1 MIRVLHWPLLRG
13 GEKRAV
19 DETGDQAM
27 TLSTTDLISSQMLAR
42 RASARSIKRHW
53 PGGIRCVTRPQLA
66 ALAVLIAA
74 LAAPAAHAKQN
85 VTGVWF
91 DDTGKGAIELYRCGA
106 SVCGRIFWLRQAVN
120 KAGKPLRDAYNPSH
134 TQRKRPIC
142 GLQVIWG
149 TRPMSDGSWDGGRIY
164 DPKVGKSYDVAIQ
177 KIGAKRLRITG
188 YLGAKLFGKSFI
200 WRRAPEDL
208 QKCQVTG

>member
-1 MIRVLHWPLLRG
+1 MN
-13 GEKRAV
+13 
-19 DETGDQAM
+19 
-27 TLSTTDLISSQMLAR
+27 LSTTHLNGSSMLTKHTPTRSGGFDRPCGAR
-42 RASARSIKRHW
+42 CITRS
-53 PGGIRCVTRPQLA
+53 GLA
-66 ALAVLIAA
+66 GLVVVIAA
-74 LAAPAAHAKQN
+74 LAGVPAHAKQN

>member
-1 MIRVLHWPLLRG
+1 MN
-13 GEKRAV
+13 
-19 DETGDQAM
+19 
-27 TLSTTDLISSQMLAR
+27 LSTTHLISSQMLTK
-42 RASARSIKRHW
+42 RASARSGK
-53 PGGIRCVTRPQLA
+53 CDRPRSARRRTGSGLA
-66 ALAVLIAA
+66 GLTLLIAT
-74 LAAPAAHAKQN
+74 LASTPGHAKQN

-120 KAGKPLRDAYNPSH
+120 KAGKPLRDAYNPSL

-177 KIGAKRLRITG
+177 KVGAERLRVTG

-200 WRRAPEDL
+200 WRRAPNDL
-208 QKCQVTG
+208 RKCQVTG